1 MAVRAPALG
10 TDRLA
15 RIVEVIVT
23 ESLDAAASMGGDA
36 AASVGGDAARG

>member
-1 MAVRAPALG
+1 
-10 TDRLA
+10 
-15 RIVEVIVT
+15 VIVT